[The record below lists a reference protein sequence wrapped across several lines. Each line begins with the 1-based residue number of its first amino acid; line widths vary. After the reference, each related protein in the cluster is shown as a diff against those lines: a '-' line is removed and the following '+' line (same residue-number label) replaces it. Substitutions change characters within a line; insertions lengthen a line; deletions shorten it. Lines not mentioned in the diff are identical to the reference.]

1 MEQGSVMEEKRRAMR
16 LKELNDVTVTVISA
30 KNNLPRGKVFYHY
43 SEDISVLGA
52 KIQANI
58 LLPVDSIIK
67 MDFALKTLQKQ
78 ITAIGKVKWVK
89 VIIDDEYYEA
99 GVEFVDTPVEAMK
112 RIKEYISKATKLK
125 SKNQP
130 FWIYAKF
137 NEPK

>member
-1 MEQGSVMEEKRRAMR
+1 MEEKRRVKR
-16 LKELNDVTVTVISA
+16 LKEFNEVTVTVISGG
-30 KNNLPRGKVFYHY
+30 KNLPRGKVFYNY

-58 LLPVDSIIK
+58 LLPVHSIIK
-67 MDFALKTLQKQ
+67 MDFALKALQKQ

-99 GVEFVDTPVEAMK
+99 GVEFVDTPAEAMK
-112 RIKEYISKATKLK
+112 KIKEYISKATKLK
-125 SKNQP
+125 LKNQP